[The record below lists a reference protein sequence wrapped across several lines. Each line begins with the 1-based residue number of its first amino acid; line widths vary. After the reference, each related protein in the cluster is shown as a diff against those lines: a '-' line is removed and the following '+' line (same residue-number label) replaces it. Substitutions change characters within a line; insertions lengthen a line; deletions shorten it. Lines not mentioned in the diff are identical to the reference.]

1 MGGQGHSC
9 KTDFDWLQART
20 NMQKKE
26 EQHEDARVRV
36 PLSIA
41 KKVDK
46 LFSRVGANRKKVL
59 DLEWNTI
66 KKKGL
71 LKPSTGVTRSYHV
84 FSLSFASSKP
94 HLLIVRGFG
103 SVFSFQ
109 GCLDG
114 SELRHH
120 LYALLS
126 TSFQCRQ
133 VLPASV

>member
-46 LFSRVGANRKKVL
+46 LFSRVGANRKKSF
-59 DLEWNTI
+59 
-66 KKKGL
+66 GL
-71 LKPSTGVTRSYHV
+71 RV
-84 FSLSFASSKP
+84 
-94 HLLIVRGFG
+94 
-103 SVFSFQ
+103 
-109 GCLDG
+109 
-114 SELRHH
+114 EHH
-120 LYALLS
+120 QKERPPQTVDRCYALLS
-126 TSFQCRQ
+126 RFYAFVRLFKTTPPDRSWIRFRLFLSG
-133 VLPASV
+133 VFGRY